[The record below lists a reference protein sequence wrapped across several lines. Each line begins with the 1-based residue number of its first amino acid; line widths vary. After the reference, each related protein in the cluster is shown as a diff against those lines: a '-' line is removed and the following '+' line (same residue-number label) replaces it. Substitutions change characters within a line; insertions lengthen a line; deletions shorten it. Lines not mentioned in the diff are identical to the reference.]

1 MTEHCSNCG
10 EICCGKLQI
19 PLRKGCDPKPFC
31 NNCFAL
37 FLPMTDKEIKKILRR
52 NKYGVTC

>member
-10 EICCGKLQI
+10 ELCCGKMKI
-19 PLRKGCDPKPFC
+19 EVRKGSYKSFC
-31 NNCFAL
+31 SNCFAL
-37 FLPMTDKEIKKILRR
+37 FLPLKIKEIRKILKQ